1 MTSAVIVALM
11 VILALLIA
19 AVVLDVKQYDGIYW
33 ARMTE
38 GMSNTARAIR
48 TQITTPA
55 PPKKL
60 IGEGMT
66 SIESIAA
73 TPSTTPFKESSAS
86 CNSSGNLAV
95 ASLLPKDSN
104 GVWSDAMVNPGDT
117 SDYVRALE
125 SGTTAISESLGS
137 TRLTNLQLRPDP
149 AVGAWQPIR
158 SFQSDIPADANR
170 RNFAMY

>member
-1 MTSAVIVALM
+1 MVGHPISVIIKLTPCLFFAWGVKYIMTSAVIVALM

-66 SIESIAA
+66 SIESIAF
-73 TPSTTPFKESSAS
+73 T
-86 CNSSGNLAV
+86 
-95 ASLLPKDSN
+95 DSHRKK
-104 GVWSDAMVNPGDT
+104 VE
-117 SDYVRALE
+117 L
-125 SGTTAISESLGS
+125 
-137 TRLTNLQLRPDP
+137 
-149 AVGAWQPIR
+149 
-158 SFQSDIPADANR
+158 
-170 RNFAMY
+170 